1 LQFLETPRLFVRHF
15 VPEDAEALFR
25 VHSNPQVAQHMRD
38 GKPLT
43 YERCVKW
50 IETSMHNYQIKG
62 FGASAVI
69 EKSIDKLIGCCGLV
83 YDPERSEPEIP
94 EVIYSFEPCCWGKG
108 FASEIVPAMLTYGLT
123 QCGLQRILATI
134 APENLAS
141 QRVVEKAGMVFDREE
156 IESDGLPSRFYVI
169 EANSIERSSFF

>member
-1 LQFLETPRLFVRHF
+1 MKFLETPRLLVRHF

-25 VHSNPQVAQHMRD
+25 IHSNPQVAQHMGD

-43 YERCVKW
+43 YEHCVKW
-50 IETSMHNYQIKG
+50 VETSIHNYQTKG

-69 EKSIDKLIGCCGLV
+69 EKSTHEFVGCCGLI
-83 YDPERSEPEIP
+83 YDLERSEPEIP
-94 EVIYSFEPCCWGKG
+94 EVIYSFEPCYWGQG
-108 FASEIVPAMLTYGLT
+108 FASEIASAMLNYGLE

-156 IESDGLPSRFYVI
+156 IESDGLPSLFYFI
-169 EANSIERSSFF
+169 EANNTEG

>member
-1 LQFLETPRLFVRHF
+1 
-15 VPEDAEALFR
+15 
-25 VHSNPQVAQHMRD
+25 MGD

-43 YERCVKW
+43 HERCVKW
-50 IETSMHNYQIKG
+50 IETSMYNYQTKG

-69 EKSIDKLIGCCGLV
+69 EKSTNKFIGCCGLV

-94 EVIYSFEPCCWGKG
+94 EIIYSFEPCYWGQG
-108 FASEIVPAMLTYGLT
+108 FASEIVPAMLNYGLT

-141 QRVVEKAGMVFDREE
+141 QRVAEKAGMVFSREE
-156 IESDGLPSRFYVI
+156 IESDGLPSLFYFI
-169 EANSIERSSFF
+169 EANSTQR